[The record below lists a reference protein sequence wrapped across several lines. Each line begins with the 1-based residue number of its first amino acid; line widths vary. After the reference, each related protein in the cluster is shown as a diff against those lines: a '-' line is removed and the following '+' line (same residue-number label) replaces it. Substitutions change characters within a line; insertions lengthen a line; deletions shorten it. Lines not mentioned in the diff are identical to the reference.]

1 MISLG
6 CNSKVWYNEHSK
18 DTAIPIHQK
27 KKKDKC
33 PPPKKMTLL
42 RKIVHLFKETAKG
55 NFKQKKI
62 ILKKKKLIPEGTYD

>member
-27 KKKDKC
+27 KKKKKDKC
-33 PPPKKMTLL
+33 PPPKKNDSS
-42 RKIVHLFKETAKG
+42 KENSAS
-55 NFKQKKI
+55 I
-62 ILKKKKLIPEGTYD
+62 